1 VSHPDP
7 ERLVLLALG
16 EPDDTTAGHLVS
28 CERCTA
34 EVASLRAVAHTGAES
49 QEVRDLPAPPA
60 RVWAAIASSVPQPSR
75 VDNVVTLVPRRRRE
89 WLRLAV
95 TAVAAAAIGI
105 VGTLG
110 VTRLLTERPTPTPP
124 ASVVARANL
133 EAFPSAPLGAGGE
146 ARVLGTG
153 DAARL
158 HLHVTGLP
166 LSTGYYEVWL
176 IDPATMRMFSLGHL
190 TDSGDVLLPLNS
202 TVDLRQYS
210 IVDVSAEEYDNV
222 QTHSGRSLLR
232 GTLTN

>member
-7 ERLVLLALG
+7 ERLVLLAFG
-16 EPDDTTAGHLVS
+16 ESDDAAAGHLAS
-28 CERCTA
+28 CEHCAA
-34 EVASLRAVAHTGAES
+34 EVASLRDVALIGAES
-49 QEVRDLPAPPA
+49 QEVRDLQAPPA
-60 RVWAAIASSVPQPSR
+60 SVWAGIATAVGPSSTVE
-75 VDNVVTLVPRRRRE
+75 VVRRRVPRPRRE

-95 TAVAAAAIGI
+95 TAVAAAAVGI

-110 VTRLLTERPTPTPP
+110 ATRLFAERPTPGP
-124 ASVVARANL
+124 APSVVARATL
-133 EAFPSAPLGAGGE
+133 EAFPIAPVGAVGE

-153 DAARL
+153 DGARL

-176 IDPATMRMFSLGHL
+176 IDPVTMRMFSLGHL

-202 TVDLRQYS
+202 TVDLRQYRV
-210 IVDVSAEEYDNV
+210 VDVSAEQYDNV
-222 QTHSGRSLLR
+222 QTHSGQSLLR

>member
-1 VSHPDP
+1 MSHPDP

-16 EPDDTTAGHLVS
+16 EPDDAAAGHLAS
-28 CERCTA
+28 CAHCAA
-34 EVASLRAVAHTGAES
+34 EVASLRAVADIGAES

-60 RVWAAIASSVPQPSR
+60 SVWARIEAAVERPSTVDVPILRP
-75 VDNVVTLVPRRRRE
+75 RRRE

-95 TAVAAAAIGI
+95 TAVAATALGVA
-105 VGTLG
+105 GTLG
-110 VTRLLTERPTPTPP
+110 VGALRKEAAPT
-124 ASVVARANL
+124 VVARATL
-133 EAFPSAPLGAGGE
+133 EAFPNAPVGAGGE
-146 ARVLGTG
+146 ARVLGSG
-153 DAARL
+153 DGARL

-176 IDPATMRMFSLGHL
+176 IDPVTMRMFSIGHL

-202 TVDLRQYS
+202 TVDLRQYRV
-210 IVDVSAEEYDNV
+210 VDVSAEEYDNV